1 MDSNSEQTRSRKEE
15 LRAKNDPKYLDVSGR
30 MDAAYAKIIATRMRI
45 ILILLDLKKEAAAL
59 REEYQSLKKQE
70 TDYLESV

>member
-1 MDSNSEQTRSRKEE
+1 MYWYPLSSQSLENLIS
-15 LRAKNDPKYLDVSGR
+15 
-30 MDAAYAKIIATRMRI
+30 TRMRI
-45 ILILLDLKKEAAAL
+45 NIILLDLKKEAAAL